1 MLDIVNIY
9 DNIFI
14 CSITLG
20 GFNMNII
27 FKILASFGLWSLGLA
42 IVLVSHHIAVT
53 QYDSLVSQLL
63 LIGGTLFVSVM
74 LCLSIQIENINEM
87 EEL

>member
-1 MLDIVNIY
+1 MLDIVNICGS
-9 DNIFI
+9 IFI

-42 IVLVSHHIAVT
+42 IVLVSHHIATT

-63 LIGGTLFVSVM
+63 LIGVVLCATVM

>member
-42 IVLVSHHIAVT
+42 IVLVSHHIATT

-63 LIGGTLFVSVM
+63 LIGATLFVSVM

>member
-1 MLDIVNIY
+1 
-9 DNIFI
+9 
-14 CSITLG
+14 
-20 GFNMNII
+20 MNII

-42 IVLVSHHIAVT
+42 IVLVSHHIATT

-63 LIGGTLFVSVM
+63 LIGVVLCATVM